1 MHRYQQLASQL
12 KQQIAA
18 NTWRSGEKI
27 PSLRATSKSFSVSSA
42 TVLQAYQILE
52 AEGWIKARP
61 QSGYFVTS
69 RLDVERTDA
78 QAPLIRPQYTDELY
92 EFLKHNTEVDI
103 ALGSAFPSPNL
114 FPIAD
119 LNRHLAAAGRKLP
132 SDAIIQNMP
141 PGNEALRRSI
151 AQRYIAQGIAVSHQ
165 DIVLTSGAMEALN
178 LSLEVVCVPGD
189 TVVIESP
196 AFYGA
201 LQAIERLKLKA
212 IEVVVDPIAG
222 LCLDSLANVLETNDV
237 KACWLMANF
246 QNPTGAS
253 MPDEKKRLIVELAEQ
268 HDVYIVEDDVYSELY
283 FDDVKP
289 TPIKHWDVKDKVL
302 LCGSFSKSLCPGYRL
317 GWVVNR
323 TLHEKLQKQQ
333 MISTLAGSAPVQ
345 QGVAH
350 YLQYE
355 SYDNHLRKLRKQLSS
370 RQAAFIELLKR
381 HIPSDT
387 TIYAPNG
394 GYFIWLELARDIDT
408 YEVYRHLCQLGISI
422 GYGRLF
428 SSKQQYQSCMR
439 LNISLENSEKLTEA
453 IELLG
458 QLLHEKVNNC

>member
-12 KQQIAA
+12 KQQIEA

-27 PSLRATSKSFSVSSA
+27 PSLRATSRSFSVSSA

-52 AEGWIKARP
+52 SEGWIKARP
-61 QSGYFVTS
+61 QSGYYVTS
-69 RLDVERTDA
+69 RLGIETPQREEA
-78 QAPLIRPQYTDELY
+78 SIRPEYHDELY
-92 EFLKHNTEVDI
+92 AFLKSNTQAET

-132 SDAIIQNMP
+132 AEAIIHNMP
-141 PGNEALRRSI
+141 PGNEALRRLI
-151 AQRYIAQGIAVSHQ
+151 AQRYITEGINVSHQ

-178 LSLEVVCVPGD
+178 LSLEAVCEPGD
-189 TVVIESP
+189 TVIIESP

-212 IEVVVDPIAG
+212 IEVVVDPETG
-222 LCLDSLANVLETNDV
+222 LCIDSLATALAENDV

-246 QNPTGAS
+246 HNPTGVS
-253 MPDEKKRLIVELAEQ
+253 LCDEKKRKVIELADQ

-283 FDDVKP
+283 FGDDKP
-289 TPIKHWDVKDKVL
+289 SPIKLWDRNDNVL
-302 LCGSFSKSLCPGYRL
+302 LCGSFSKSLCPGYRI

-323 TLHEKLQKQQ
+323 ALNEKLQKQQ
-333 MISTLAGSAPVQ
+333 MISTLAGSAPIQ

-355 SYDNHLRKLRKQLSS
+355 SYDNHLRKLRKQLSH
-370 RQAAFIELLKR
+370 RLAAFITSIQQEF
-381 HIPSDT
+381 PADT
-387 TIYAPNG
+387 VIHEPKG
-394 GYFIWLELARDIDT
+394 GYFVWLQFSQHIDT
-408 YEVYRHLCQLGISI
+408 HKIYQQLCELGISI
-422 GYGRLF
+422 GYGQLF
-428 SSKQQYQSCMR
+428 SSKQQYQNCMR
-439 LNISLENSEKLTEA
+439 LNISFEQSETLSQA
-453 IELLG
+453 IRQLGTLLME
-458 QLLHEKVNNC
+458 QSNN